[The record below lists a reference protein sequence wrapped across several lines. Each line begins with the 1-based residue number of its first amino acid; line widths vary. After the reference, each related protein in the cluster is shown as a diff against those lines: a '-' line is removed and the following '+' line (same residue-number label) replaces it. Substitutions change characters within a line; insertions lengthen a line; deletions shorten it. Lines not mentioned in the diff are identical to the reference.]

1 MESNKRVQVNFFYK
15 TEAVDEENNVMVTG
29 GWGGGRID
37 WGVRTDICTLLFIK
51 QIIRT
56 YRVAQGTQYSVM
68 SFMGKES

>member
-1 MESNKRVQVNFFYK
+1 MKK
-15 TEAVDEENNVMVTG
+15 TTLWLPG
-29 GWGGGRID
+29 GGGGRID

-68 SFMGKES
+68 SFMGKESKKSGYVYN

>member
-1 MESNKRVQVNFFYK
+1 MKK
-15 TEAVDEENNVMVTG
+15 TTLWLPG
-29 GWGGGRID
+29 GGGRID

-68 SFMGKES
+68 SFMGKESKKSGYVYN